1 MPPRK
6 LVSLRVDDDT
16 QQRIARLARVRR
28 STQSAV
34 IREAIAALA
43 EKARFEDRPY
53 EAWKDGIAMIKEA
66 PADLSV
72 RTGRRFRRLLVSRRK
87 GRR

>member
-1 MPPRK
+1 MRK
-6 LVSLRVDDDT
+6 LVSLRLDDDT
-16 QQRIARLARVRR
+16 RRRVARLARVRG

-53 EAWKDGIAMIKEA
+53 EAWKDGIAMIREA
-66 PADLSV
+66 PANLSV
-72 RTGRRFRRLLVSRRK
+72 STGRRFRRLLASRR
-87 GRR
+87 GSRR